1 MLAHEAPLRHHRR
14 MMSRFAPVAALVLA
28 ACAGTPAPEQAETP
42 APRPTTAT
50 CQVRWDSR
58 STHDFQI
65 ITIADSRRFIADY
78 NRLLDE
84 SVRADRAFVLRSRQ
98 VKRAA
103 LVAFVAG
110 ECVVRLI
117 YLDQG
122 IMRII
127 EGNAGA

>member
-1 MLAHEAPLRHHRR
+1 MLAREAPLRHHRR

-28 ACAGTPAPEQAETP
+28 ACAGTPAPEEAEAP

-58 STHDFQI
+58 PTPDFQI

-122 IMRII
+122 ILRII

>member
-1 MLAHEAPLRHHRR
+1 
-14 MMSRFAPVAALVLA
+14 MMPRFAPVAALVLA
-28 ACAGTPAPEQAETP
+28 ACAGTPVAEQAEAP
-42 APRPTTAT
+42 EPRPMTTA

-58 STHDFQI
+58 STPDFQI
-65 ITIADSRRFIADY
+65 ITISDSRRFIADY